1 MWLGPDT
8 DCTFPSHSPACWPL
22 AQRGRWVR
30 VTSPL
35 PTPLPPCYS
44 RLIHHPDQR
53 PSSSLPAPRSNSFRP
68 SAPRQVGAG
77 IDILVSW
84 VSGQRGWVLRP
95 RPHGSGVEPA
105 WRPGSCLRSVLH
117 AFALDPPP
125 AALPVAFQTWEG
137 SPARRDGRGEAP
149 GHPRAAPV
157 GARACP
163 ALRCLRDRCPGLG
176 VSPNDSHLSSSF
188 KF

>member
-35 PTPLPPCYS
+35 P
-44 RLIHHPDQR
+44 R
-53 PSSSLPAPRSNSFRP
+53 PSPHASLGSSTILISGRRHHCPRHGLTPFGLQHLARWAP
-68 SAPRQVGAG
+68 
-77 IDILVSW
+77 VSW
-84 VSGQRGWVLRP
+84 VSGQRGRVLRP